1 MCLSLL
7 SSYSHYYA
15 DIPRGDVYYQN
26 QVLSSRLLWPLQAF
40 CFNFGATHIIHH
52 YVVRQPFYVRQLVAA
67 AAHAEM
73 FRHGVPHNDFGT
85 IARNNRAG
93 LGTVPTCSLESKITV
108 QKPAA

>member
-1 MCLSLL
+1 
-7 SSYSHYYA
+7 
-15 DIPRGDVYYQN
+15 
-26 QVLSSRLLWPLQAF
+26 VLSSRLLWPLQAF

-73 FRHGVPHNDFGT
+73 FRQGVRHNDFGT

-93 LGTVPTCSLESKITV
+93 LGTGAAATDPGRGRNSVPCV
-108 QKPAA
+108 P